1 MATQIQVITDA
12 NIQYGLAYDETTK
25 QLKIDTDKVVDYAAF
40 DPIKKDIIDSID
52 GEIQRATDAET
63 VITDNLNAE
72 IGRANDA
79 ENVITTN
86 LDAEIHRATAKE
98 NEINQALSDEVS
110 RATKAES
117 DLDSKIDAEI
127 ERANNQESALDGKIT
142 AEANRATAAEGNLN
156 ATLMQEIARSGQTD
170 QTLNENL
177 TAEIQRATG
186 AENTITGNLDA
197 EIERATAKENEI
209 INQTIPSCLKDAKDY
224 CDDKLESVNQSIN
237 GLSQNLT
244 NHTTESQ
251 QQFQAINTSITEL
264 GNTKLDKSNPHI
276 TGDITVDGVVKLFGD
291 SDTAD
296 LSTNEGIV
304 LAIKM
309 ILQKLGML
317 ESNITEP
324 QVNV

>member
-25 QLKIDTDKVVDYAAF
+25 QLKIDIDKVVDYAAF
-40 DPIKKDIIDSID
+40 NPIKKDIIDSID
-52 GEIQRATDAET
+52 AEIQRATTAEKT
-63 VITDNLNAE
+63 ISD
-72 IGRANDA
+72 
-79 ENVITTN
+79 N
-86 LDAEIHRATAKE
+86 LDAEIG
-98 NEINQALSDEVS
+98 

-117 DLDSKIDAEI
+117 DLDSKVDSEI

-156 ATLMQEIARSGQTD
+156 AVLMQEIARSGQTD

-177 TAEIQRATG
+177 TAEIQRSTKADTDLQSNIDSE
-186 AENTITGNLDA
+186 AERAANIETTIADNLSN
-197 EIERATAKENEI
+197 EISRATAKENEI
-209 INQTIPSCLKDAKDY
+209 VNQTIPSCLKDAKDY

-251 QQFQAINTSITEL
+251 QQFQAINNSITEL
-264 GNTKLDKSNPHI
+264 DNTKLDKSNPHI

-304 LAIKM
+304 SAIKM
-309 ILQKLGML
+309 ILQKLGMS